1 MCLVEVFVYVVE
13 SEFCFLQMYIERAI
27 SHSVKLSQTV
37 LIVALKALNTVDV
50 VRSES
55 KFIVAMIDSEKLV
68 EALIDEPS

>member
-1 MCLVEVFVYVVE
+1 
-13 SEFCFLQMYIERAI
+13 MYIERAI